1 MTSAAASKSKVVST
15 KMKPDTTGSAGAQ
28 GRVVLKPRPS
38 ARLNPKTIDP
48 FSDRT
53 RPISAF
59 ATIYAKAGIPCR
71 LVHGSVKHKLHWDTP
86 PEDIPFDPLLITL
99 AEGLRETCHPYT
111 FVSREG
117 FRELLQTQGS
127 NEKALPL
134 LPRLAPI
141 LKSALSHSDP
151 EVFLRGLEALEQL
164 SAVVGP
170 AINDHL
176 KLLLTSLYK
185 RMMDK
190 KLREQVT
197 SVLQRLEENGGKES
211 LTMIKLKIPTYC
223 SIYC

>member
-99 AEGLRETCHPYT
+99 AE
-111 FVSREG
+111 
-117 FRELLQTQGS
+117 
-127 NEKALPL
+127 
-134 LPRLAPI
+134 
-141 LKSALSHSDP
+141 SHSDP